1 MSDYLEESD
10 CAVATAHDAADIRD
24 NPGPLSGLRIVDL
37 TGSSV
42 QYCAKLFAQLGA
54 DVLLIEPIDG
64 CDTRRQGP
72 FIDAEPHR
80 EKSLSFAYLNQGKR
94 GICLN
99 LDCDDGLT
107 VLRQL
112 AQSADVLVDS
122 QCVAE
127 LEGRRIDYAALRAAN
142 PELIVTS
149 VTPFGLSGP
158 YANYRGDDLVAMA
171 LGGLLHLGGYP
182 ETEPVG
188 APGDQAWLAAA
199 QVAAVATMAALWG
212 RDGHAVQRG
221 EVVEVSVQSCVV
233 AALENTVQYVDLE
246 HTVRRRTGGHQRQ
259 AGMGVFP
266 CKDGLIYLM
275 AGGVASNR
283 FWSASVQWLIDV
295 GAPGAEQLGD
305 PKWLDIGWLVTPEA
319 KQIFADVF
327 LPYSQS
333 KTKAELYEEAQRRRI
348 PVCPVSTTSDLLVN
362 RQLSHRQFFVE
373 TAHPW
378 TGRRLTM
385 PGAPY
390 RFSDDLWQV
399 GRPAPRLGEH
409 TAEVLSGL
417 GYTTEQQ
424 AVLLRAG
431 AAA

>member
-10 CAVATAHDAADIRD
+10 CAVATAHDAADLR
-24 NPGPLSGLRIVDL
+24 NAPGPLSGLRILDL

-54 DVLLIEPIDG
+54 DVLLVEPVDG
-64 CDTRRQGP
+64 CDGRRQGP
-72 FIDAEPHR
+72 FIDATPHR
-80 EKSLSFAYLNQGKR
+80 EKSLGFAYLNQGKR

-99 LDCDDGLT
+99 LDCAEGLAILQT
-107 VLRQL
+107 L
-112 AQSADVLVDS
+112 AQSADVLIDS
-122 QCVAE
+122 QSVSQ
-127 LEGRRIDYAALRAAN
+127 LEQRRIDYAALRAAN
-142 PELIVTS
+142 PSLVVTS

-158 YANYRGDDLVAMA
+158 YANYLGDDLVAMA
-171 LGGLLHLGGYP
+171 LGGLLYLGGYP

-212 RDGHAVQRG
+212 RTADATRAG
-221 EVVEVSVQSCVV
+221 ELVEVSVQSCVV

-246 HTVRRRTGGHQRQ
+246 HTIRRRTGGHQRQ

-283 FWSASVQWLIDV
+283 FWAASVQWLVDV
-295 GAPGAEQLGD
+295 GAPGAGQLAE
-305 PKWLDIGWLVTPEA
+305 PKWLDIGWLVTAEA

-327 LPYSQS
+327 LPYSLS
-333 KTKAELYEEAQRRRI
+333 RTKAELYEDAQRRRI

-362 RQLSHRQFFVE
+362 RQLSYRQFFVE
-373 TAHPW
+373 TEHSW
-378 TGRRLTM
+378 TGRRMTV

-390 RFSDDLWQV
+390 RFSDDFWQV

-409 TAEVLSGL
+409 TTEVLTEL
-417 GYTTEQQ
+417 GYTPDQQ